1 MATIYTDNGSMPV
14 RLRNLSAKGALA
26 EGSDLPSVGEKVRL
40 CRGSLEIAGELVWCE
55 DGRAGLRFETLVTPG
70 DWLPMG
76 RTLSPQQRV
85 DEVFQEARSSV
96 SSTSAAAQTQVRS
109 QWVTTT
115 DLLRLK
121 KAVEILADAL
131 ADDPSVLERHG
142 SRLQVLDA
150 VAQTLRKLAIQQG

>member
-55 DGRAGLRFETLVTPG
+55 DG
-70 DWLPMG
+70 
-76 RTLSPQQRV
+76 
-85 DEVFQEARSSV
+85 
-96 SSTSAAAQTQVRS
+96 S